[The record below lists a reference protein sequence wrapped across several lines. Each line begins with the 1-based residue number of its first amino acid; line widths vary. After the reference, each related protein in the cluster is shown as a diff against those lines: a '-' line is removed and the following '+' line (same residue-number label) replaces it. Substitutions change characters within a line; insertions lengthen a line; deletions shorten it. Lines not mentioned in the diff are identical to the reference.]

1 MCDRITVTGGGSIGP
16 SEQNK
21 KKKLA
26 QTYLDCLFLLFIYG
40 CFAFHFVFLL
50 FLLLLLLRCLHCLS
64 KCSFFL
70 CVCVCV
76 ETVLSFLW
84 FFSFLGFF
92 FSSQDGFVYFHYC
105 FIRPA
110 LIPCPASPKLW
121 HLFLLFSLSI
131 ISHIGQRGLAFSLS
145 CFLKLQLEPILKK
158 KKKSEKEGKKE
169 RCSHEAFSCVLRRRR
184 RRKT

>member
-1 MCDRITVTGGGSIGP
+1 MRQNYCDRRRVDWTERTK
-16 SEQNK
+16 QN
-21 KKKLA
+21 KKLA
-26 QTYLDCLFLLFIYG
+26 QTYLDCLFLLFISG

-64 KCSFFL
+64 KCSFFFF
-70 CVCVCV
+70 CVCVWRPCS
-76 ETVLSFLW
+76 LSCG
-84 FFSFLGFF
+84 FSLSWVFF